1 MTNSFVQQQMSTELT
16 HHGVKGMK
24 WGVRKEPDNPN
35 YSDTQRKRDKQLYG
49 KRAPKRINKKMN
61 RGDTVTIARSEE
73 KKRRD
78 KTMNNNKYARQSGKI
93 AGAAVG
99 VVGTEVAMAGISRSL
114 KSKTGRRAIDSM
126 FGQGS
131 GAVANGIFDMV
142 MTTPGVRVMVDAG
155 GAKMASMFGGDL
167 AVKANKSFHGYDPNR
182 QYK

>member
-93 AGAAVG
+93 AGSAFVF
-99 VVGTEVAMAGISRSL
+99 VVSVVAMAGVFRTLYCI
-114 KSKTGRRAIDSM
+114 TGRLAIDSM

-142 MTTPGVRVMVDAG
+142 MTTPGVRVVVDAG